1 MFTSLNQIFGVK
13 SRLLLSGLV
22 CLLLVS
28 GLAACQ
34 PKQTSTSENAPVAEN
49 TPVAENAAAQNQ
61 NQGDVKQ
68 NPMEDPDYARAIMQ
82 KGPEFTEAELLKI
95 YKDMEPVSRGSMAEV
110 VNYLETEKGWDGSRV
125 YYILSKVASGE
136 AILENPANREMIAQD
151 YPEDLPTANELALV
165 QKHRATLHKL
175 IGIAE

>member
-34 PKQTSTSENAPVAEN
+34 PKQTSTSDKAPVAES
-49 TPVAENAAAQNQ
+49 TAAQNQ